1 MPNARQARYVLAR
14 AGDPWP
20 GYGNDVA
27 STESGGI
34 RMSPPLGQKPVG
46 QGISQSERALSF
58 QNVIHDGVLSAGT
71 STLNRGELRL

>member
-58 QNVIHDGVLSAGT
+58 QNVIHDGVLSAPT
-71 STLNRGELRL
+71 CR